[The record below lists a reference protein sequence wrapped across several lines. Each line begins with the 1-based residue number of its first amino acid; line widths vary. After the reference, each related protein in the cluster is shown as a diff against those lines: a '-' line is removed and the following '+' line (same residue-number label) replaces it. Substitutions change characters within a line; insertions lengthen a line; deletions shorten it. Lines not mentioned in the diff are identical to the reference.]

1 MSYTMS
7 YIRLART
14 GQKRTI
20 SYVFWRYRTWCIRC
34 RIKKIRCR
42 IRHRMRCRTYDG
54 QEQYFDIRYR
64 MSNIRYRMRYRIR
77 YIHKQKLFW
86 LHHNTFLFLQARLH
100 LFLIQKTVTRIQDGI
115 RMTKWTLLISMLL
128 LLAPWHTTPDYRIPL
143 PVFSP
148 LFRTGVSWTKWRWT
162 TRSKDCQFQS

>member
-34 RIKKIRCR
+34 RIKKLRCR
-42 IRHRMRCRTYDG
+42 IRHRIRCRMRCRTYDW
-54 QEQYFDIRYR
+54 QEQYFDIQYHMSDKLYR
-64 MSNIRYRMRYRIR
+64 IRYRIR
-77 YIHKQKLFW
+77 YVHKQKLFW
-86 LHHNTFLFLQARLH
+86 LHHNTSLSLQARLH

-115 RMTKWTLLISMLL
+115 RMMKWTLLISMLL
-128 LLAPWHTTPDYRIPL
+128 LLAPCATQGNAQFAHVRTTSWIEQMQRIRIDTL
-143 PVFSP
+143 
-148 LFRTGVSWTKWRWT
+148 RR
-162 TRSKDCQFQS
+162 